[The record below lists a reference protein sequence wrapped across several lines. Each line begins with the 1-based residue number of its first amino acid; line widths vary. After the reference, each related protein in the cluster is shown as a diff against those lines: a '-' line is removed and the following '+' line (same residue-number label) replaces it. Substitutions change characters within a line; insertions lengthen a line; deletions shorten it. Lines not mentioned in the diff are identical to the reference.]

1 MGGLF
6 KKKGAA
12 GPQGDLRSQLF
23 DSIARGQRETTT
35 ALCRAHHEEI
45 WGQWPG
51 WVMQLMML
59 QGTPDKAKEYAD
71 QLRGIAVVMQEEL
84 GDGRFMNAFAQ

>member
-6 KKKGAA
+6 KKKNGSSS
-12 GPQGDLRSQLF
+12 QGDLRSQLF
-23 DSIARGQRETTT
+23 DSIAQGKREVTS
-35 ALCRAHHEEI
+35 ALCKAHHEEI

-59 QGTPDKAKEYAD
+59 QSTPDKAKDYAGK
-71 QLRGIAVVMQEEL
+71 LRGIAEVMQEDL